1 MCVPFSQCRAVVTEQ
16 TKKQLRPQIILGQ
29 MRWWWCCL
37 CKAKPYPRP
46 KQTLFNA
53 ILGLTAG
60 ISECLT

>member
-16 TKKQLRPQIILGQ
+16 TKKQLRPQIISGQ
-29 MRWWWCCL
+29 TRWFAA

-46 KQTLFNA
+46 KKTLFHA